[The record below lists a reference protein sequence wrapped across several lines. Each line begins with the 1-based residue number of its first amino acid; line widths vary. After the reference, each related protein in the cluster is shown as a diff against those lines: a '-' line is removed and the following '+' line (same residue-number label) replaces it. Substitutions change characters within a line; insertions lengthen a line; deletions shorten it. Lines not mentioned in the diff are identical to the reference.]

1 MEQGLSVKMELGSAL
16 CEHLQRIGSECLQ
29 ISASA
34 RALDGDEL
42 LADAAAAGIVGHRNG
57 SGDVVLVD
65 LVERGGLGELARLAI
80 GGRCGRSAM
89 RAGGEAAV
97 DAVAV
102 GRVGDDEGARLGLGR
117 RSAENGAKDGA

>member
-1 MEQGLSVKMELGSAL
+1 MIARMVLRSSTAAKFHAAQKQKGRQCRPLLMRGE
-16 CEHLQRIGSECLQ
+16 RWN
-29 ISASA
+29 ASA
-34 RALDGDEL
+34 RALNGDEL

-80 GGRCGRSAM
+80 GGRGRRAAM
-89 RAGGEAAV
+89 RAGGEAPV

-102 GRVGDDEGARLGLGR
+102 GRVGDDEDASL
-117 RSAENGAKDGA
+117 S